1 MSTIIRMTRYGRTF
15 QILLDCGHIL
25 IRTVDEVKL
34 QQLFIE
40 KRIGCEECA
49 ERFRVALD
57 DLENKTRDL

>member
-15 QILLDCGHIL
+15 QILLDCSHIL

-49 ERFRVALD
+49 EQFRAALANLD
-57 DLENKTRDL
+57 NKTRNT